1 MDLEKAI
8 EEAIEVLKNREY
20 DCKDA
25 VTGAWDVFLCDYF
38 ANNSTIVTQS
48 TPIRL
53 TCKCA
58 CTDKNCA
65 FMSAQSTSKGK
76 WSIKKIRR
84 RKLGCTAS
92 RERCPNLK
100 ILSQANKII
109 NSKIPAQKQSGKGA
123 KKVPTILL
131 LLLFPIVL
139 PFFFFY

>member
-53 TCKCA
+53 T
-58 CTDKNCA
+58 TL
-65 FMSAQSTSKGK
+65 TLTEPL
-76 WSIKKIRR
+76 RR
-84 RKLGCTAS
+84 YTPRIQ
-92 RERCPNLK
+92 R
-100 ILSQANKII
+100 
-109 NSKIPAQKQSGKGA
+109 
-123 KKVPTILL
+123 
-131 LLLFPIVL
+131 
-139 PFFFFY
+139 

>member
-20 DCKDA
+20 GCKDA

-58 CTDKNCA
+58 CTDKNCVIVLILSFLLA
-65 FMSAQSTSKGK
+65 RLTG
-76 WSIKKIRR
+76 
-84 RKLGCTAS
+84 T
-92 RERCPNLK
+92 NLRK
-100 ILSQANKII
+100 ILAHIYDII
-109 NSKIPAQKQSGKGA
+109 D
-123 KKVPTILL
+123 ILCCIAIIDNRYL
-131 LLLFPIVL
+131 V
-139 PFFFFY
+139 

>member
-25 VTGAWDVFLCDYF
+25 VTGAWDVFLCEYF

-48 TPIRL
+48 TPSRL
-53 TCKCA
+53 TCKCV
-58 CTDKNCA
+58 CTDENCA

-84 RKLGCTAS
+84 RKHGKKSKFKNTKQGM
-92 RERCPNLK
+92 PNEN
-100 ILSQANKII
+100 IHIC
-109 NSKIPAQKQSGKGA
+109 SKYAY
-123 KKVPTILL
+123 L
-131 LLLFPIVL
+131 
-139 PFFFFY
+139 